1 MIYITYMLILL
12 LSISYIQYATGY
24 KWFALS
30 SYSGNSCDNNSTK
43 QITLFQARK
52 CTQVNT
58 NGVITSY
65 STDCAIGKN
74 NSTNFISFSNYRSFY
89 LYQ

>member
-1 MIYITYMLILL
+1 MIYIIYTLILL

-24 KWFALS
+24 KWFAMT
-30 SYSGNSCDNNSTK
+30 SYSNNTAGCNYNTTK
-43 QITLFQARK
+43 QITLFQAQK

-65 STDCAIGKN
+65 STDCTIGKD
-74 NSTNFISFSNYRSFY
+74 I
-89 LYQ
+89 